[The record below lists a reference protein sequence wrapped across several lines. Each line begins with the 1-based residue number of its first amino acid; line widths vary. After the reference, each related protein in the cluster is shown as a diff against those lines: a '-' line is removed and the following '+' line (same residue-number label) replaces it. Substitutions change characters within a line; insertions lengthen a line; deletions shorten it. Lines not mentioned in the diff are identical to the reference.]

1 MVLGGTRQENN
12 YNTNVDIDDRKFIF
26 DGCVRMMPSLK
37 HAEIVGDMVGLRP
50 GRTQV
55 RLERDV
61 FKTSREKNHNYRCSS
76 EANFGF
82 VHFSI
87 LQKVVNSYKSSTIMA
102 TVELVLLF
110 RMAVQL
116 RWLTISKI

>member
-26 DGCVRMMPSLK
+26 DGCVRMMPALK

-61 FKTSREKNHNYRCSS
+61 FKTSREKIIITVAQVRLISVSSFFQYYR
-76 EANFGF
+76 
-82 VHFSI
+82 
-87 LQKVVNSYKSSTIMA
+87 K
-102 TVELVLLF
+102 
-110 RMAVQL
+110 
-116 RWLTISKI
+116 W